1 MFPNTLDPVLANLNQ
16 DLYYSKY
23 QMSLDPSAR
32 QLWPPWAHSS
42 LTYSLVYKTVEEIQC
57 LFSTSTHTIS
67 VILFLLQ
74 PE

>member
-1 MFPNTLDPVLANLNQ
+1 
-16 DLYYSKY
+16 
-23 QMSLDPSAR
+23 MSLDPSAR

-67 VILFLLQ
+67 VILFLQ
-74 PE
+74 KPE

>member
-1 MFPNTLDPVLANLNQ
+1 
-16 DLYYSKY
+16 
-23 QMSLDPSAR
+23 MSLDPSAC

-42 LTYSLVYKTVEEIQC
+42 LTHSLVYKTVEEIQC
-57 LFSTSTHTIS
+57 LFSTSTPTIS